1 MSEHLYFFLFL
12 LFLCNILLMLLIGY
26 YLFRILIKFQDILN
40 TSRNVNDNQL
50 LETADLVELAEQVI
64 Y

>member
-1 MSEHLYFFLFL
+1 
-12 LFLCNILLMLLIGY
+12 MLLIGY

-40 TSRNVNDNQL
+40 TSQNVNDNQL